1 MRKGVQAALV
11 LASWLSAAE
20 PVWDGAYPVTRIT
33 LLTSSAGVP
42 KFSHSLAILRP
53 SLKHDSPVNAFEV
66 DLRTGA
72 FILRQTDFFLKDVMP
87 LSLTRTHNPWDLQ
100 VHALGKGTNHPYD
113 VAPTGSRFPYTFLD
127 INLEDGNSVHFDRI
141 SKGTGFADAIYAHS
155 TTASEFFGGRIAWNG
170 DGWTM
175 RLGDGRV
182 FLFPEAYYAKSRAQG
197 AATEMRNPQGQRI
210 QLERDAQRNLRRLT
224 SPNGRTI
231 EFQYDGTRIKEAS
244 DDQGRA
250 VGYWYDSAGRI
261 YAVTDNAKHV
271 SSFTYEQGLMTSIQ
285 DETSRVLLRNRY
297 ENGRVS
303 EQVVADGGVY
313 HYRYVLN
320 REGQVEQTLV
330 TMPDGVGTA
339 LAFDHGRLVSR
350 TAIQGF

>member
-1 MRKGVQAALV
+1 
-11 LASWLSAAE
+11 
-20 PVWDGAYPVTRIT
+20 
-33 LLTSSAGVP
+33 
-42 KFSHSLAILRP
+42 
-53 SLKHDSPVNAFEV
+53 
-66 DLRTGA
+66 
-72 FILRQTDFFLKDVMP
+72 MP
-87 LSLTRTHNPWDLQ
+87 LSLTRTHNPWDTQ
-100 VHALGKGTNHPYD
+100 VYALGKGTNHPYD
-113 VAPTGSRFPYTFLD
+113 VGPTGSRFPYTFLD

-210 QLERDAQRNLRRLT
+210 RLERDAQRNLRRLI

-303 EQVVADGGVY
+303 EQMVADGGVY
-313 HYRYVLN
+313 HYRYVAN
-320 REGQVEQTLV
+320 REGQVEQTQV
-330 TMPDGVGTA
+330 TMPDGAGTA
-339 LAFDHGRLVSR
+339 LTFDHGRLVSR